1 MINDAK
7 DELNTSLS
15 LNDDSMM
22 INPVDIKVPCVSSKK
37 VDPNSIKQKIEKNFR
52 QTKFNKDSNK
62 ISILEEKL
70 NALSSSDDKNNQ
82 S

>member
-1 MINDAK
+1 
-7 DELNTSLS
+7 
-15 LNDDSMM
+15 M